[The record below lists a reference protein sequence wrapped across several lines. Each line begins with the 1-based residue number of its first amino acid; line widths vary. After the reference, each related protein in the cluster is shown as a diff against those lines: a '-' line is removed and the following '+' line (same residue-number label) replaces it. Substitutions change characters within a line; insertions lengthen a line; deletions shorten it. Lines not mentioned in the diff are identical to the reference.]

1 MESDWTGSNK
11 SIQVPSEYK
20 AYKGGR
26 AIKPKAKL

>member
-20 AYKGGR
+20 AYEGGR
-26 AIKPKAKL
+26 VVESKAKL